1 MTPPNTILND
11 YEVSSEGAVRH
22 WEIPIIGRLDK
33 VGNSAASAT
42 NSVPGKACAV
52 ISLTYGV
59 QLTGTILTQ
68 DTSGTDRVVVDFTCS
83 MVYKHYVRNVLTYDS
98 GEATWGAIN
107 IGDAV
112 YYDRENT
119 NARLST
125 APNDNT
131 GNANPLFGFV
141 VPWSDTDA
149 DAYAAGTKGAAT
161 ADTYTCAVMQVGAG
175 AEGSDGV

>member
-1 MTPPNTILND
+1 MTPSNTILND

-22 WEIPIIGRLDK
+22 WEIPIVGRLDT
-33 VGNSAASAT
+33 VGGVAASAT
-42 NSVPGKACAV
+42 NSIPGKACAV
-52 ISLTYGV
+52 ISLTSGV

-98 GEATWGAIN
+98 GEDTFGAIN

-125 APNDNT
+125 APNDNS

-141 VPWSDTDA
+141 VPWSDADA
-149 DAYAAGTKGAAT
+149 DNYPKGAALVAST
-161 ADTYTCAVMQVGAG
+161 QTCAVMQVGAG